1 MIVMVLWECY
11 VNNLDELWIK
21 ISYGLFGFF

>member
-1 MIVMVLWECY
+1 MVLWECY